1 MYSKGAG
8 LVLSMRV
15 MSVCVHH
22 AVPVSSGLAG
32 RAGGSRRGR
41 PMPCCLMAA
50 GLSDPAVWCM
60 HLPMWQW
67 RIPHERRCQALR
79 ALCVCAS
86 SSLPLSS
93 VVWSALSDP

>member
-1 MYSKGAG
+1 MYAKGAG

-50 GLSDPAVWCM
+50 GLSDPAACCM
-60 HLPMWQW
+60 HIPMWQW
-67 RIPHERRCQALR
+67 RIPHERRY
-79 ALCVCAS
+79 
-86 SSLPLSS
+86 
-93 VVWSALSDP
+93 